1 MSPALQQQLA
11 NTEGMSEFELPK
23 TTLAKLAKGSV
34 SRKRSAHSRI
44 AADGI
49 AILRS
54 RSRCLGT
61 GRTCTDYVC
70 HF

>member
-34 SRKRSAHSRI
+34 SRKRSTHPCI

-54 RSRCLGT
+54 RSQAVLGY
-61 GRTCTDYVC
+61 RANMD
-70 HF
+70 